1 MNITMTL
8 EQYNKIKRLSDFAQ
22 WYIDERDPVGEQFF
36 SDLEDV
42 CAGQNALHQVDQQI
56 QFSQENE

>member
-8 EQYNKIKRLSDFAQ
+8 EQFEAIKRLATFSQYYVEDK
-22 WYIDERDPVGEQFF
+22 EPSGEQYF

-42 CAGQNALHQVDQQI
+42 CAGVKAITELDQQI
-56 QFSQENE
+56 QFS